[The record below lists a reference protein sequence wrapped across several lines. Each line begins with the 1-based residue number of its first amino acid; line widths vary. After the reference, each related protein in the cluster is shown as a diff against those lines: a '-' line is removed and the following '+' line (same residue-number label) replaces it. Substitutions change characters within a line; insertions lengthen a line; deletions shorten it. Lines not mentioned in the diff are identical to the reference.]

1 MAEEFK
7 ICFAGTTTQP
17 VEGTEHLKTMEEIEP
32 WLAENQIYYAE
43 NDPERPVGEGSKYV
57 VLPIDM

>member
-7 ICFAGTTTQP
+7 ICFAGTTTKP